1 MKKKILA
8 IILSSIIALS
18 LPTAMIAEAY
28 DILPVDVG
36 NYHRY
41 NNKKKSS
48 SSRSRSR
55 SSSRSSSRSR
65 SSSSSKNSKPDSS
78 SSRSYSNYSGS
89 VSKSSKSSIDLSN
102 PEDIVITVG
111 AIIFIIVLILFFTK
125 TCKGKKKK
133 SENNSNKI
141 IPYDFTPQ
149 IAGFIQQ
156 NDTNFN
162 AGQFLEWSKNIFV
175 TLQTAWTQRDWE
187 KIRTLEKEELFEQH
201 NTQLQEYIRL
211 GRINVI
217 DEIKVLDAYLHK
229 LVIDENF
236 ENLIVSLRATMLDY
250 IIDEKTKKAIIGNKK
265 SYFDTIYML
274 TFTRRKGVKTNI
286 VNGFVANICP
296 HCGATVNS
304 ASSGKCEYCGS
315 IIHTDEFNWVLSN
328 LESVDVNF
336 VNDNRGIVFLD
347 GTNQY

>member
-125 TCKGKKKK
+125 TCKGKKKS
-133 SENNSNKI
+133 SENNSNRI

-211 GRINVI
+211 GRINIMENINVI
-217 DEIKVLDAYLHK
+217 DAYLHK

-236 ENLIVSLRATMLDY
+236 ENLTVSLRATMNDY
-250 IIDEKTKKAIIGNKK
+250 IINEKNGKVLMGNKNEV
-265 SYFDTIYML
+265 FDTIYQM
-274 TFTRRKGVKTNI
+274 TFTRRKGIKTNLINGLI
-286 VNGFVANICP
+286 VNVCP
-296 HCGATVNS
+296 HCGATVES
-304 ASSGKCEYCGS
+304 ASAGVCQYCGS
-315 IIHTDEFNWVLSN
+315 VVHSGEFNWVLSN
-328 LESVDVNF
+328 LESVDEHF
-336 VNDNRGIVFLD
+336 VDDTRGIIFS
-347 GTNQY
+347 NN

>member
-8 IILSSIIALS
+8 VVLSAILALS

-28 DILPVDVG
+28 YNLPLDVG
-36 NYHRY
+36 NHH
-41 NNKKKSS
+41 SHS
-48 SSRSRSR
+48 GGSRSR
-55 SSSRSSSRSR
+55 SSGSRSSGSGSGVNDPITAGIFIVIIAGVFIYGMCKKTYHQTF
-65 SSSSSKNSKPDSS
+65 SKNNMPYNANQQITEFMRVNDPNFITEGFLGWSK
-78 SSRSYSNYSGS
+78 
-89 VSKSSKSSIDLSN
+89 
-102 PEDIVITVG
+102 E
-111 AIIFIIVLILFFTK
+111 IFI
-125 TCKGKKKK
+125 
-133 SENNSNKI
+133 
-141 IPYDFTPQ
+141 
-149 IAGFIQQ
+149 
-156 NDTNFN
+156 
-162 AGQFLEWSKNIFV
+162 
-175 TLQTAWTQRDWE
+175 TLQTAWAQRDWE

-236 ENLIVSLRATMLDY
+236 EHLIVSLRATMLDY
-250 IIDEKTKKAIIGNKK
+250 IMDEKTKKAIMGNKK

-286 VNGFVANICP
+286 VNGFVANVCP